1 MSKHIIV
8 IGGGAWGQ
16 ALAQVTT
23 KAGNRVSI
31 WSRKSTNHVLES
43 DVAVLAIPA
52 QAVRDVV
59 STTKIASPVIIS
71 AAKGIE
77 RETGF
82 TMAEVIYELLPQAQ
96 FYALSG
102 PSFAAD
108 VMAGLPTAV
117 TLAGINILDATHW
130 AKAFSIPHFRVY
142 ASDDVMGVEIGGA
155 MKNVLAIACGI
166 SDAQG
171 LGESARASLIT
182 RGFAELSRY
191 GAKLGAKPET
201 LTGLSG
207 LGDLLLTC
215 GSTKSRNYLFGLNIG
230 MGSSIEQ
237 ALEQSRGVVEGAYTA
252 SIASKLAHQHNVE
265 MPIVDAVA
273 AIIDG
278 RSNPRDEIARL
289 LSRPVGAEL
298 KREK

>member
-1 MSKHIIV
+1 MSKRIV
-8 IGGGAWGQ
+8 IIGGGAWGQ
-16 ALAQVTT
+16 ALAQVAS
-23 KAGNRVSI
+23 KAGSRVSI
-31 WSRKSTNHVLES
+31 WSRKTADQVLEG
-43 DVAVLAIPA
+43 DAAVLAVPA
-52 QAVRDVV
+52 QSVRDVIL
-59 STTKIASPVIIS
+59 TTKIASPVIIS

-77 RETGF
+77 RETGL
-82 TMAEVIYELLPQAQ
+82 TMSEVISDLLPLAQ

-102 PSFAAD
+102 PSFASD
-108 VMAGLPTAV
+108 VSTGLPTAV
-117 TLAGINILDATHW
+117 TLAGPNIAQATYW
-130 AKAFSIPHFRVY
+130 ARILSLPHFRIY
-142 ASDDVMGVEIGGA
+142 ASDDVTGVEIGGA

-215 GSTKSRNYLFGLNIG
+215 GSTKSRNYSFGLN
-230 MGSSIEQ
+230 MGKGFSVAQAIEQ
-237 ALEQSRGVVEGAYTA
+237 SHGVVEGAYTA
-252 SIASKLAHQHNVE
+252 SIASKLAQKHNVE

-289 LSRPVGAEL
+289 LNRPVGAEL
-298 KREK
+298 KQD

>member
-1 MSKHIIV
+1 MSKRVVI

-16 ALAQVTT
+16 ALVQVAT

-31 WSRKSTNHVLES
+31 WSRKTADEVLQS
-43 DVAVLAIPA
+43 DVAVLAVPA

-59 STTKIASPVIIS
+59 STTKIASPIIIS

-77 RETGF
+77 RESGL
-82 TMAEVIYELLPQAQ
+82 TMAEVVSELLPEAQ

-108 VMAGLPTAV
+108 VMAGFPTAV
-117 TLAGINILDATHW
+117 TLAGKNIVEATHW
-130 AKAFSIPHFRVY
+130 AKVLSIPHFRIY
-142 ASDDVMGVEIGGA
+142 ASDDVVGVEIGGA

-201 LTGLSG
+201 LMGLSG

-215 GSTKSRNYLFGLNIG
+215 SSSKSRNYSFGLNIG
-230 MGSSIEQ
+230 KGLKVAQ

-252 SIASKLAHQHNVE
+252 SIASKLARQHNVE

-289 LSRPVGAEL
+289 LNRPVGAEL
-298 KREK
+298 KQD

>member
-1 MSKHIIV
+1 MSKHVVIV
-8 IGGGAWGQ
+8 GGGAWGQ
-16 ALAQVTT
+16 ALAQVAT
-23 KAGNRVSI
+23 KSGNRVSI
-31 WSRKSTNHVLES
+31 WSRKSADHVLEG

-59 STTKIASPVIIS
+59 STTKIASSVIIS

-108 VMAGLPTAV
+108 VLAGYPTAV
-117 TLAGINILDATHW
+117 TLAGKTIAEATHW
-130 AKAFSIPHFRVY
+130 AKVLSIPHFRVY
-142 ASDDVMGVEIGGA
+142 ASDDVAGVEIGGA

-166 SDAQG
+166 ADAQG

-191 GAKLGAKPET
+191 GAKLGARPET
-201 LTGLSG
+201 LMGLSG

-215 GSTKSRNYLFGLNIG
+215 GSTKSRNYSFGVNIG
-230 MGSSIEQ
+230 KGLSTAQAIE
-237 ALEQSRGVVEGAYTA
+237 LSRGVVEGAYTA
-252 SIASKLAHQHNVE
+252 SIASKLAYRHNVE

-278 RSNPRDEIARL
+278 RSNPRDEIAAL

-298 KREK
+298 KQD